1 MTEGFPGGAQDT
13 GTEGVQRFRKRPAVI
28 EAMRWEGGAA
38 AATPV
43 IDWILGYGGTARYHE
58 GEPSGAPA
66 GHIVIDTLEGTMAAA
81 APGDWIIRGIAGEF
95 YSCRGGIFTETYD
108 LVTEGG
114 SAEPPAEEPS
124 LPEGIYGRVELPGMR
139 SDTGWIT
146 EGMRGG
152 QTVLVVRDWNG
163 CPLGEYILGPACRLV
178 HLPTPL
184 KRPETQERAAITS
197 GRGWDEDD
205 DWERNPF

>member
-1 MTEGFPGGAQDT
+1 MSDPELPEFDREPWAQAVLTEL
-13 GTEGVQRFRKRPAVI
+13 
-28 EAMRWEGGAA
+28 GAA
-38 AATPV
+38 IREARKAAGMTQEALAEAL
-43 IDWILGYGGTARYHE
+43 DRTQTAVSYWEAGKRDPGVPDLLRIAEALNVPAASLLPDRAPKGAAE
-58 GEPSGAPA
+58 GREP
-66 GHIVIDTLEGTMAAA
+66 E
-81 APGDWIIRGIAGEF
+81 
-95 YSCRGGIFTETYD
+95 
-108 LVTEGG
+108 
-114 SAEPPAEEPS
+114 

-146 EGMRGG
+146 EGTLGG